1 MATTIGN
8 GIVTFGDG
16 TRLGSA
22 NIAYGN
28 ITNPKTNLSQFTN
41 DLGNYGG
48 FLVLA
53 NIDQTQNGGAW
64 AGGACGLHFQV
75 VGSTVSVIVDNCNC
89 ACNC

>member
-1 MATTIGN
+1 MATSQIST
-8 GIVTFGDG
+8 VLTFGDG
-16 TRLGSA
+16 TSIPSA
-22 NIAYGN
+22 NIPYAN
-28 ITNPKTNLSQFTN
+28 ISNAPTKLSQFTN

-64 AGGACGLHFQV
+64 QGGACGLHFQV